1 MKTGQG
7 DLDTSEVLN
16 SAIEIFKPV
25 MESATVLAAH
35 YAKACGRDVV
45 LSQDMHMGMMF
56 AARNVT
62 GRHVGSLFPE
72 IYEESQSDSDG
83 HGDSEQ
89 DSESSWETVSDS
101 ELVWTRYEG
110 QDEQA
115 LAMNVCADS
124 WDSWEPETPAERA
137 LKNAIDKMDKN

>member
-1 MKTGQG
+1 LKIEDM
-7 DLDTSEVLN
+7 DLN
-16 SAIEIFKPV
+16 AAIEIFKPV

-62 GRHVGSLFPE
+62 GRQVGSLFPE
-72 IYEESQSDSDG
+72 IYEETESQSDSDS
-83 HGDSEQ
+83 DS
-89 DSESSWETVSDS
+89 SSWETVSDD
-101 ELVWTRYEG
+101 ELIWTRYEG

-115 LAMNVCADS
+115 LSMNTCADS

-137 LKNAIDKMDKN
+137 LKNAIDKMDQN

>member
-1 MKTGQG
+1 MRTGLQG
-7 DLDTSEVLN
+7 EVDVLN

-56 AARNVT
+56 AARYVT
-62 GRHVGSLFPE
+62 GRQVGSLFPE
-72 IYEESQSDSDG
+72 IYEESTDSCSESDSED
-83 HGDSEQ
+83 
-89 DSESSWETVSDS
+89 SWETVSDS
-101 ELVWTRYEG
+101 ELEWTLYEG

-115 LAMNVCADS
+115 LAMNACAAS
-124 WDSWEPETPAERA
+124 WDSWEPETPAEHA
-137 LKNAIDKMDKN
+137 LKNAVDKMEQN